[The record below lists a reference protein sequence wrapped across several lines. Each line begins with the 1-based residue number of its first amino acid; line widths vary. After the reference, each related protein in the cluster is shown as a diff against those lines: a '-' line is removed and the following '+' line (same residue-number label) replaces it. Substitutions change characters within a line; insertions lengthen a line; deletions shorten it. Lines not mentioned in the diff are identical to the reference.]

1 MSRTLISLG
10 ANLGNVRETMSYAKR
25 MLIDQ
30 FPDGD
35 LRFSHLYRTPAIG
48 GPQDQGDFL
57 NAVVAIESD
66 SSVWQVWETIKKIES
81 DLGRRR
87 FQRWEARRIDI
98 DVLLHD
104 DLRIWT
110 PHFKIPHP
118 RMCMRSFILQPAAEV
133 ASEWFDPVSSMT
145 VGELLQHLH
154 RPNSFVLLSSNVQLL
169 EQFKRLIQSSPID
182 CPVHWLLVQSRDFQP
197 SRIQSLEAKLVVAVV
212 STPDPE
218 TVQWEDYA
226 RDWAIAFGIQTDPTT
241 PRALFSGPRYLL
253 PGNDL
258 PWAAHEVLAAF
269 EAMQCPVE
277 KVCAFD

>member
-25 MLIDQ
+25 MLVDQ
-30 FPDGD
+30 FPSGK
-35 LRFSHLYRTPAIG
+35 LQFSHLYRTPAIG

-66 SSVWQVWETIKKIES
+66 SSVWHVWETIKKIES

-133 ASEWFDPVSSMT
+133 ASDWFDPVSSMT
-145 VGELLQHLH
+145 IGALLQHLH
-154 RPNSFVLLSSNVQLL
+154 QPNSFALLTSDGQLQ
-169 EQFKRLIQSSPID
+169 EQFKRLIQSSSID
-182 CPVHWLLVQSRDFQP
+182 CPVHWLLVHSREFQP
-197 SRIQSLEAKLVVAVV
+197 DRIESLNAKLVVAVV

-226 RDWAIAFGIQTDPTT
+226 RDWAIAFGMQTDPTT
-241 PRALFSGPRYLL
+241 PPANFSGPRYLL

-277 KVCAFD
+277 KVCPFD

>member
-25 MLIDQ
+25 MLIEL
-30 FPDGD
+30 FPNGN
-35 LRFSHLYRTPAIG
+35 LRFSHLYRTPAVG
-48 GPQDQGDFL
+48 GPQNQGDFL

-66 SSVWQVWETIKKIES
+66 STVWQVWETIKKIES

-118 RMCMRSFILQPAAEV
+118 RMCMRSFILKPAEEV
-133 ASEWFDPVSSMT
+133 ASEWIDPVSTMRIR
-145 VGELLQHLH
+145 ELLQHL
-154 RPNSFVLLSSNVQLL
+154 RKPNSFALLSSDGPLL
-169 EQFKRLIQSSPID
+169 EQFKGLIKNSAID
-182 CPVHWLLVQSRDFQP
+182 CPVHWIFVQPRSIQP
-197 SRIQSLEAKLVVAVV
+197 SLIDPLDAKLVVAIV

-226 RDWAIAFGIQTDPTT
+226 RCWATAFGMQSDPTT
-241 PRALFSGPRYLL
+241 PPAIFSGPRYLL

>member
-25 MLIDQ
+25 MLVDL
-30 FPDGD
+30 FPNGN
-35 LRFSHLYRTPAIG
+35 LRFSHLYRTPAVG
-48 GPQDQGDFL
+48 GPQNQGDFL

-66 SSVWQVWETIKKIES
+66 STVWQVWETIKKIES

-118 RMCMRSFILQPAAEV
+118 RMCMRSFILKPAEEV
-133 ASEWFDPVSSMT
+133 ASEWIDPVSTMRIR
-145 VGELLQHLH
+145 ELLQHL
-154 RPNSFVLLSSNVQLL
+154 RKPNSFALLSSDGPLL
-169 EQFKRLIQSSPID
+169 EQFKGLIETSAID
-182 CPVHWLLVQSRDFQP
+182 CPVHWLFVQPRD
-197 SRIQSLEAKLVVAVV
+197 IQSSMIDPLDAKLVVAIV

-226 RDWAIAFGIQTDPTT
+226 RSWATAFGMQSDPTAK
-241 PRALFSGPRYLL
+241 PAIFSGPRYLL

>member
-25 MLIDQ
+25 MLIEL
-30 FPDGD
+30 FPNGN
-35 LRFSHLYRTPAIG
+35 LRFSHLYRTPAVG
-48 GPQDQGDFL
+48 GPQNQGDFL

-66 SSVWQVWETIKKIES
+66 STVWQIWETIKKIES

-118 RMCMRSFILQPAAEV
+118 RMCMRSFILKPAEEV
-133 ASEWFDPVSSMT
+133 ASEWIDPVSTMRIR
-145 VGELLQHLH
+145 ELLQHLH
-154 RPNSFVLLSSNVQLL
+154 KPNSFALLSSDGPLL
-169 EQFKRLIQSSPID
+169 EQFKGLIKTSPID
-182 CPVHWLLVQSRDFQP
+182 CPVHWLFVQPRD
-197 SRIQSLEAKLVVAVV
+197 IQSSLIDPLDAKLVVAIV

-226 RDWAIAFGIQTDPTT
+226 RSWANAFGMQSDPTT
-241 PRALFSGPRYLL
+241 PPAIFSGPRYLL

-258 PWAAHEVLAAF
+258 TWAAHEVLAAF